1 MSILIKEIG
10 LIHYLIFTTILFG
23 IGLIGVMRNWCS
35 VILTL
40 MSIELMLLA
49 VNVNFIVFASYYNNI
64 IGQIFSIMIFSV
76 AAAESAIGLA
86 IIVVH
91 FRNCSSIL
99 VKDLNKLK
107 G

>member
-1 MSILIKEIG
+1 MIPIVIKEIG
-10 LIHYLIFTTILFG
+10 LIHYLIFTTIMFG
-23 IGLIGVMRNWCS
+23 IGLIGVMRNWCN
-35 VILTL
+35 VIFTL

-49 VNVNFIVFASYYNNI
+49 VNVNFVVFSSYYNNI
-64 IGQIFSIMIFSV
+64 VGQIFSIMIFAV

-91 FRNCSSIL
+91 FRNSSI
-99 VKDLNKLK
+99 VIKDLNRLK